1 MSFTALLEKYKPED
15 IKNSIYSKTEK
26 DVKKALNSDKKTL
39 NDFQALI
46 SPAAEKFIEPM
57 AQKSMLLTQ
66 KRFGKT
72 IQLYIPLYLSNYCE
86 NQCVY
91 CGFNAGNKIQRKILN
106 EVEILAE
113 VKAIKKFGFEHILL
127 VTGEAPN
134 RAGIKYLK
142 KVFKLIK
149 PYFSLISIEVQ
160 PLEEED
166 YKELIKLGLNTV
178 YLYQETYLKDAY
190 PKYHPG
196 GKKADFENR
205 IDTYERLGRAG
216 VHKIGLGILAGL
228 EDWRVDCFYTALHL
242 KYLEKTYWKTKYSIS
257 FPRLRPHAG
266 IFEPN
271 TIMSDKELA
280 QVIFAY
286 RLLDEDIEIA
296 LSTRESKQ
304 YRDNMLKLG
313 VTTMSAGSKTN
324 PGGYEAT
331 PETLEQFSIDDD
343 RSPSAIAEMIK
354 SKGYEAVWKN
364 WDTYLQ
370 KT

>member
-1 MSFTALLEKYKPED
+1 MDRKKHWERIYTDKSSLEVSWYQAEPTLSLQLINASTLD
-15 IKNSIYSKTEK
+15 KN
-26 DVKKALNSDKKTL
+26 A
-39 NDFQALI
+39 
-46 SPAAEKFIEPM
+46 
-57 AQKSMLLTQ
+57 
-66 KRFGKT
+66 
-72 IQLYIPLYLSNYCE
+72 
-86 NQCVY
+86 
-91 CGFNAGNKIQRKILN
+91 
-106 EVEILAE
+106 
-113 VKAIKKFGFEHILL
+113 AIKLSIE
-127 VTGEAPN
+127 
-134 RAGIKYLK
+134 YLK

-160 PLEEED
+160 PLKENE

-178 YLYQETYLKDAY
+178 YLYQETYFKNAY

-196 GKKADFENR
+196 GKKADFEHR
-205 IDTYERLGRAG
+205 IDAFERLGRAG

-242 KYLEKTYWKTKYSIS
+242 KYLEKTYWKTYYSIS

-266 IFEPN
+266 LFEPN
-271 TIMSDKELA
+271 IVMSDKELA

-286 RLLDEDIEIA
+286 RLLDEEVEIA
-296 LSTRESKQ
+296 LSTRESMK

-324 PGGYEAT
+324 PGGYET
-331 PETLEQFSIDDD
+331 SPQSLEQFSIDDN

-354 SKGYEAVWKN
+354 SQGYEVVWKN